1 VQATQKNAIK
11 PWQVKTW
18 CIGTPSA
25 RFVAKM
31 EDILEV
37 YARPYDPKRPVVCV
51 DEGAKELRST
61 PRGTLPPEPGTP
73 ARQDYEYERHGKVN
87 LFVAVEP
94 LSGWR
99 HVRVT
104 ERHTSVD
111 FAEELRLL
119 VDIVCREAEQVVLVT
134 DNLNIHS
141 PACLYEAF
149 PPAEARRIAGKIEWH
164 YTPEHGSWLNIA
176 EIELSVLHRQCLNRR
191 LADAAAVER
200 ETAAWESE
208 RNAAHKKVN
217 WQFTTADA
225 RIKLRRLYPQLK

>member
-1 VQATQKNAIK
+1 MS
-11 PWQVKTW
+11 P
-18 CIGTPSA
+18 GTLW
-25 RFVAKM
+25 VM
-31 EDILEV
+31 EDVLEV
-37 YARPYDPKRPVVCV
+37 YARPYDPLYPVVCV

-61 PRGTLPPEPGTP
+61 PRGTLPMEAGQP
-73 ARQDYEYERHGKVN
+73 ARLDYEYERHGKAN
-87 LFVAVEP
+87 LFMAVEP

-99 HVRVT
+99 SVRVT
-104 ERHTSVD
+104 QRHTSID
-111 FAEELRLL
+111 FAEELRYL
-119 VDIVCREAEQVVLVT
+119 VDLVYPDARQVVLVT

-149 PPAEARRIAGKIEWH
+149 PPAEARRIAERIEWH

-191 LADAAAVER
+191 IEDVEQLTF
-200 ETAAWESE
+200 EIAAWETE
-208 RNAAHKKVN
+208 RNGQRVTIR